1 MIYTASWLQTNK
13 KKTKKKQTNFDI
25 VEIVNVDDFHFPV
38 SGKKKKHKKGNSGVA
53 DWLQAG
59 GGSATT
65 SAHSSLPALLCAEL
79 GYNLRFHWG
88 YLDAAIQT
96 TSSTITSARPTN
108 IRARLLNLR
117 SRGRHLRLGL
127 GLRRNPGFQRGQCG
141 LEGG

>member
-1 MIYTASWLQTNK
+1 MIMLHCGCRLVKKNQT
-13 KKTKKKQTNFDI
+13 TTFDI

-38 SGKKKKHKKGNSGVA
+38 SGKKKKNHHQKGSSRVA

-59 GGSATT
+59 GGSVT
-65 SAHSSLPALLCAEL
+65 SSARSSLPALLCAEL

-88 YLDAAIQT
+88 YLDAAILT
-96 TSSTITSARPTN
+96 TSSTITSTRPTKP
-108 IRARLLNLR
+108 RARLLSLR

-127 GLRRNPGFQRGQCG
+127 RLCRNPGFQRGQCG